1 MNFSYEQ
8 GSREPTFLDSLIAA
22 NGQAVEVREQVPYQP
37 VVYAIPEEWLTAEM
51 ELLKN
56 ASNFQP
62 ELYRLIGQRMT
73 RQEFRQMQDQ
83 QLQTIRTELR
93 DQMRSIRNS
102 LQQDGS
108 VREQN
113 FSRTSE
119 LLCDNRKDMGQLVE
133 RLENSLKRIL
143 IFTAVGSMA
152 LSVLVCMVLQHW
164 LG

>member
-8 GSREPTFLDSLIAA
+8 SSQEPTFLDSLIAA

-119 LLCDNRKDMGQLVE
+119 LLFDNRKDMGQLVE

>member
-8 GSREPTFLDSLIAA
+8 SSQEPTFLDSLIAA

-37 VVYAIPEEWLTAEM
+37 VVYAIPEEWLAAEM

-83 QLQTIRTELR
+83 QLQTIRTELQ
-93 DQMRSIRNS
+93 DQMRSIRS
-102 LQQDGS
+102 TLQQDGS

-113 FSRTSE
+113 LSRTSE
-119 LLCDNRKDMGQLVE
+119 LLCDSRKDMRQLVE
-133 RLENSLKRIL
+133 RLESSLKRIL